1 MNDDR
6 WITEALRPV
15 PLEADTAARI
25 RARLGV
31 EVAKRRARVL
41 DSALHA
47 GFAVAAV
54 AWAVLVVVVR

>member
-1 MNDDR
+1 MNDER

-15 PLEADTAARI
+15 PLEADAAGRI

-31 EVAKRRARVL
+31 EVATRRARVL
-41 DSALHA
+41 DGALHA

-54 AWAVLVVVVR
+54 AWAVLVVVR